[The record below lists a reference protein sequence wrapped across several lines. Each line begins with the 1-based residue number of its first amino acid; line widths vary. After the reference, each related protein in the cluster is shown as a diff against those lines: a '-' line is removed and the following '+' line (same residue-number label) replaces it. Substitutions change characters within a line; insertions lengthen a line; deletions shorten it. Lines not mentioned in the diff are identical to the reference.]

1 MRHNKTKDSAHGWE
15 LIVEDN
21 AKDCIRVL
29 AREVRDENLKVVV
42 GGDEPVRD
50 VEE

>member
-1 MRHNKTKDSAHGWE
+1 MRHIKTKVSVHGWE
-15 LIVEDN
+15 LIVEDI
-21 AKDCIRVL
+21 AEDCILVL
-29 AREVRDENLKVVV
+29 AREVHDVNLKV